1 MNCRKICLYLAFGEN
16 DLWIDMKIQPV
27 TEGKLVRKD
36 RLNSPKETAEFAVE
50 FAQTLRPGDVLAF
63 YGNLGSG
70 KTFFVQAL
78 CRYFQTEEEPT
89 SPTFTIINEYHA
101 ADGFYIYHFDFYRL
115 EHDAELT
122 NLGLEDY
129 FYNEHLCLIEWA
141 DKIQAY
147 LPEHRYDIY
156 LNFVE
161 GEANAREIQIY
172 RISEP
177 DS

>member
-1 MNCRKICLYLAFGEN
+1 MEIKPE
-16 DLWIDMKIQPV
+16 
-27 TEGKLVRKD
+27 TEKGKLIQKA
-36 RLNSPKETAEFAVE
+36 RLESPEKTAEFAAE
-50 FAQTLRPGDVLAF
+50 FAQTLRPGDTLTF

-89 SPTFTIINEYHA
+89 SPTFTIINEYRA
-101 ADGFYIYHFDFYRL
+101 SEGFYIYHFDFYRL
-115 EHDAELT
+115 EHDAELA

-141 DKIQAY
+141 DKIQAH
-147 LPEHRYDIY
+147 LPERRYDIF

-161 GEANAREIQIY
+161 GQPDAREIVIY
-172 RISEP
+172 QA
-177 DS
+177 DAT